1 VNHVRLRI
9 GGGWPALALAAL
21 VSTTASAADGDLAR
35 PPDAPGTA
43 LADPARAGAA
53 LDALGERGGPAAVA
67 TLIAYLREGQPDAL
81 TDRALLALGK
91 RGAREGLPV
100 LVEFTRHR
108 RLPARLAAY
117 TGVGRIKG
125 EAANAV
131 LAQGLRD
138 SAPEVRGFCARSLA
152 ERRAKDQLDIL
163 FRAFV
168 RGVPEAS
175 FAIGR
180 LGDAGSAVRFEQQLG
195 RLPLAV
201 MLMGYEQFLLRD
213 DISEPVKLELI
224 AHLGE
229 VASPPVRRFLEQML
243 AAKKWGK
250 QPYLQRALL
259 ETAKRIDPRTQT
271 APGAATPNPSAPR
284 APAGAGAP
292 TPEQPAPHPQ
302 PGAQR

>member
-1 VNHVRLRI
+1 MAGKDQGRMKRIWARI
-9 GGGWPALALAAL
+9 GVGWMGLAALALAVG
-21 VSTTASAADGDLAR
+21 VSRPAVAVDGERQPRASAPAA
-35 PPDAPGTA
+35 A
-43 LADPARAGAA
+43 LGSADPARAGAA
-53 LDALGERGGPAAVA
+53 LDALGERGGAAAVE
-67 TLIAYLREGQPDAL
+67 TLSAYLRQGQTDAL

-91 RGAREGLPV
+91 RGARESLPV

-108 RLPARLAAY
+108 RPSARLAAY
-117 TGVGRIKG
+117 TGIARIKG
-125 EAANAV
+125 EAADGV

-138 SAPEVRGFCARSLA
+138 SAAEVRGLCARSLA
-152 ERRAKDQLDIL
+152 ERGAKGQLDML

-180 LGDAGSAVRFEQQLG
+180 LGDAGSVVRFEQQLN

-201 MLMGYEQFLLRD
+201 MLAGYEQFLLRD
-213 DISEPVKLELI
+213 DISEPVKLELV

-243 AAKKWGK
+243 AAKKWSK

-259 ETAKRIDPRTQT
+259 ETAKRIDPKTQPSPSPR
-271 APGAATPNPSAPR
+271 PGAGR
-284 APAGAGAP
+284 
-292 TPEQPAPHPQ
+292 
-302 PGAQR
+302 